1 MNWGKAITLTF
12 IAFAGFIGTMVY
24 WMCQQRVD
32 LVRDDYYQSELAHQ
46 KHIDRVS
53 NAARLTNLVNMTYL
67 ETEQQLAFALP
78 TSLRRGT
85 ITFYRPADR
94 QQDFRVSI
102 PNAQTT
108 SRRTLVPTSKLA
120 RGHWRVQISWTDG
133 QRDYYTEN
141 EVFL

>member
-12 IAFAGFIGTMVY
+12 IVFAGFIGTMVY
-24 WMCQQRVD
+24 WMCRQRVD
-32 LVRDDYYQSELAHQ
+32 LVRDDYYQSERAYQ
-46 KHIDRVS
+46 QHIERVS
-53 NAARLTNLVNMTYL
+53 NAARLTDAIQMTYL
-67 ETEQQLAFALP
+67 EAEQQLAFALP

-94 QQDFRVSI
+94 QQDFRVTI

-108 SRRTLVPTSKLA
+108 SRRTVVDTDKLD
-120 RGHWRVQISWTDG
+120 RGHWRVQVSWTDG
-133 QRDYYTEN
+133 QREYYTEN